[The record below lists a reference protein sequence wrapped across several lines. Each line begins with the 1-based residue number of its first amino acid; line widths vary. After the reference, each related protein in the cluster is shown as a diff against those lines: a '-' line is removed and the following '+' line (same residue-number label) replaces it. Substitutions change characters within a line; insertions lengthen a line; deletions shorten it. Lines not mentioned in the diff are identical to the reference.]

1 MLCKLFF
8 FLTRC
13 FASLDG
19 YLASASFGVLT
30 VWSLGLI
37 QSTVTLYN
45 NECRQV
51 QFAEFSDSQLPTK
64 IHSYQS
70 IGAVQNTLEIVW
82 DWEYCHWS
90 IDLFSLCANQAHRR
104 RKKLAAFVSSVV
116 QSNLTVPPP
125 TVHDSRH
132 AIYSKHARTAPRAA
146 PVCLSSPPAGAPPL
160 RRRVG
165 IGS

>member
-1 MLCKLFF
+1 MQDNKTRTMDDALQAFF
-8 FLTRC
+8 FLIRC

-90 IDLFSLCANQAHRR
+90 
-104 RKKLAAFVSSVV
+104 AFVSSVV

-125 TVHDSRH
+125 TAHDSRH
-132 AIYSKHARTAPRAA
+132 AI
-146 PVCLSSPPAGAPPL
+146 
-160 RRRVG
+160 
-165 IGS
+165 